1 MTLGGGEGNEEG
13 TEVVEAEDEEAI
25 HLRDIAVPTRIGLVE
40 KEEELLLLTHLCLF
54 DLDVNEAGL
63 LM

>member
-1 MTLGGGEGNEEG
+1 MTLDGGEGNEEG
-13 TEVVEAEDEEAI
+13 TEVVEAGDEEAI

-40 KEEELLLLTHLCLF
+40 KEELLLLIHLCLF
-54 DLDVNEAGL
+54 DLDINEAGL